1 MLIRHCCCKYWSN
14 ILGTQKPAQHVLLIG
29 VNWVRA
35 PSSGEMV
42 QGRHSGWRH
51 HQTPFTVP
59 SESTISGI
67 LWFYKFGLPKKLT
80 DPGWYLYTSYQ
91 LLKLFWYK
99 LASFVFVCMRIH
111 ACDIYWCVLKT
122 RRTRK
127 KLQLCVCVC
136 CVVCVR
142 KAIPCQMIFWG
153 TISDIPPLTGLL
165 HPGRDTISLIQAT
178 LVAFLSVTKVS
189 KLRRWYR
196 WPC

>member
-1 MLIRHCCCKYWSN
+1 M
-14 ILGTQKPAQHVLLIG
+14 LLIG

-51 HQTPFTVP
+51 HQTPFTAP

-122 RRTRK
+122 RRTCK
-127 KLQLCVCVC
+127 KLQLCVV
-136 CVVCVR
+136 CVVCVKR
-142 KAIPCQMIFWG
+142 SPAKWSFGELSQTF
-153 TISDIPPLTGLL
+153 PPPDRPLASRARYNIT
-165 HPGRDTISLIQAT
+165 HPGDIGGIPICDK
-178 LVAFLSVTKVS
+178 SV
-189 KLRRWYR
+189 
-196 WPC
+196 